1 MAWLRKIWRL
11 PAPDRFLLLQAIGLL
26 AAIRVGLWLLPL
38 GALRRLL
45 RRATERRTTSGSG
58 EPSKRRIAWAIAS
71 AQRLVPRATCLP
83 QALAA
88 QVLLARSGYAADL
101 RIGVTKTWRVNW
113 KPMRGWRV
121 RGRSWS
127 VA

>member
-58 EPSKRRIAWAIAS
+58 EPSKRRIRVGRRIN
-71 AQRLVPRATCLP
+71 TIH
-83 QALAA
+83 
-88 QVLLARSGYAADL
+88 SGQ
-101 RIGVTKTWRVNW
+101 TWDHIVVQQ
-113 KPMRGWRV
+113 P
-121 RGRSWS
+121 
-127 VA
+127 

>member
-58 EPSKRRIAWAIAS
+58 EPFS
-71 AQRLVPRATCLP
+71 AATTFNFIPCGLGRAC
-83 QALAA
+83 A
-88 QVLLARSGYAADL
+88 LLAGGT
-101 RIGVTKTWRVNW
+101 IG
-113 KPMRGWRV
+113 
-121 RGRSWS
+121 SL
-127 VA
+127 